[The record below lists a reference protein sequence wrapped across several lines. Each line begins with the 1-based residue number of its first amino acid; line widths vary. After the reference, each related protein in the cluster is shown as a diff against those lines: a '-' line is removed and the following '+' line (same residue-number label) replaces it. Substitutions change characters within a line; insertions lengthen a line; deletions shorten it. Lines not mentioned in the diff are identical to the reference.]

1 MHQRRLRRLWFLA
14 LLFLFPWP
22 LPLLHDAFVP
32 AIRYWILGSVAATVG
47 VLEGAAGPVGQIVAL
62 LLGWALIT
70 TAICWLMAFL
80 LARLGRLVPDRTAL
94 LASYSAIT
102 GLLAWAL
109 IFEPYYTPF
118 GHAVR
123 GGLLQVLS

>member
-1 MHQRRLRRLWFLA
+1 MHRRRLRRLWFLA
-14 LLFLFPWP
+14 LLFLCPWP

-32 AIRYWILGSVAATVG
+32 AIRYWMLGSVAATLG
-47 VLEGAAGPVGQIVAL
+47 LLEGAAGPVFQIVLL

-70 TAICWLMAFL
+70 TAMCWLIAFL
-80 LARLGRLVPDRTAL
+80 LARASGLIPDRTAL

-102 GLLAWAL
+102 GLLIWAL
-109 IFEPYYTPF
+109 TFEPYHTPF